1 MDSAHEYDLV
11 CIGSGPAAI
20 RGAIQAAKL
29 GRRAAIVEK
38 AKMLGGSCLRT
49 GTIPSKTFREAV
61 RSLTLDS
68 VVKTMHATGLQR
80 VRPTMHQLVSRVQ
93 DVMETE
99 STTIRAML
107 DRNDVT
113 VISGMAGFIDPHTL
127 RIESLDSARVIRAS
141 HVLIAT
147 GSRAILPKGVLCD
160 GETIFSSDNI
170 LEMREL
176 PHSMTVMGAGVIGIE
191 YASMFAAAGVLVTLV
206 DKVDRPISFIDRELT
221 DELMH
226 QLRALRVTFRMNEE
240 VDTVEVADGSPRRG
254 AVVTKS
260 GKRIVSDV
268 ILISAGRV
276 GNVENLELE
285 TIGIT
290 PDQRGRIKVDENFQ
304 TSVPHVYA
312 AGDVIGFPG
321 LAATSYEQGRLAA
334 CHMFAECA
342 EPMGQHYPYGIY
354 AIPEISMVGATEE
367 QLTKECVP
375 YEIGVAR
382 YGEIA
387 RGLIR
392 GDDAGLLKL
401 IFHRDSRKLLGVHCI
416 GEQATELVHIGQAVL
431 HLGGGLDYFMQ
442 TVFNYPTFAEC
453 YKVAALNAH
462 NRLRVSA
469 PQASASSA
477 ATCAPNAAPT
487 ATTAALAADASRGAE
502 PGTRPA

>member
-1 MDSAHEYDLV
+1 MSALYEYDLI

-20 RGAIQAAKL
+20 RAAIQAAKL
-29 GRRAAIVEK
+29 GRRAAVVEK
-38 AKMLGGSCLRT
+38 ARMLGGSCLRT

-61 RSLTLDS
+61 RTMTADTIARS
-68 VVKTMHATGLQR
+68 MHATGLQR
-80 VRPTMHQLVSRVQ
+80 VRPTMPQLVARVQ
-93 DVMETE
+93 EVIETE
-99 STTIRAML
+99 ATTTRAML

-113 VISGMAGFIDPHTL
+113 VIPGMASFIDAHTL
-127 RIESLDSARVIRAS
+127 RIEATDATRVLQAA

-147 GSRAILPKGVLCD
+147 GSRAILPPGVRCD

-191 YASMFAAAGVLVTLV
+191 FASMFAAAGVLVTLV
-206 DKVDRPISFIDRELT
+206 DKVDRPLGFVDRELI

-240 VDTVEVADGSPRRG
+240 VDQVEVTEASPRRA
-254 AVVTKS
+254 AVVTRS

-285 TIGIT
+285 AVGIQA
-290 PDQRGRIKVDENFQ
+290 DDRGRLKVDEHYR
-304 TSVPHVYA
+304 TDVPTIYA

-334 CHMFAECA
+334 CHMFGERS
-342 EPMGQHYPYGIY
+342 EPMGEHYPYGIY

-367 QLTKECVP
+367 QLTKACVP

-392 GDDAGLLKL
+392 GADAGVLKL
-401 IFHRDSRKLLGVHCI
+401 IFHRDTRQLLGVHCI
-416 GEQATELVHIGQAVL
+416 GEQATELIHIGQAVL
-431 HLGGGLDYFMQ
+431 RLGGGLDYFLQ

-453 YKVAALNAH
+453 YKTAALNAH
-462 NRLRVSA
+462 NRLRLS
-469 PQASASSA
+469 ASASPARDTSA
-477 ATCAPNAAPT
+477 PVA
-487 ATTAALAADASRGAE
+487 
-502 PGTRPA
+502 RPAPEAR

>member
-1 MDSAHEYDLV
+1 MNQAFEFDLV

-29 GRRAAIVEK
+29 GKRAVIVEK
-38 AKMLGGSCLRT
+38 SRMVGGSCLRT

-61 RSLTLDS
+61 RSLTLDT
-68 VVKTMHATGLQR
+68 VIKTMHATGMQR

-99 STTIRAML
+99 STTIRSMF
-107 DRNDVT
+107 DRNEVG
-113 VISGMAGFIDPHTL
+113 VISGLASFLDPHTL
-127 RIESLDSARVIRAS
+127 RIEGAETTRVIQTAN
-141 HVLIAT
+141 VLIAT
-147 GSRAILPKGVLCD
+147 GSRAILPKDVRCD
-160 GETIFSSDNI
+160 GETIFSGDNI

-206 DKVDRPISFIDRELT
+206 DKADRCLPFVDRELT

-226 QLRALRVTFRMNEE
+226 QLRSQRVTFRMNEE
-240 VDTVEVADGSPRRG
+240 VETVEVTEGSPRKA

-268 ILISAGRV
+268 IMISAGRV
-276 GNVENLELE
+276 GNVESLELSNTGIE
-285 TIGIT
+285 T
-290 PDQRGRIKVDENFQ
+290 DDRGRLKVDAHFR
-304 TSVPHVYA
+304 TGVPNIYA

-321 LAATSYEQGRLAA
+321 LAATSYEQGRIAA
-334 CHMFAECA
+334 CHMFGEAAPELGA
-342 EPMGQHYPYGIY
+342 HYPYGIY

-367 QLTKECVP
+367 QLTKDCVP

-401 IFHRDSRKLLGVHCI
+401 IFHRDTQMLLGAHCI
-416 GEQATELVHIGQAVL
+416 GEQATELIHIGQAVL
-431 HLGGGLDYFMQ
+431 RLGGGLEYFMQ

-462 NRLRVSA
+462 NRLK
-469 PQASASSA
+469 ASAL
-477 ATCAPNAAPT
+477 P
-487 ATTAALAADASRGAE
+487 
-502 PGTRPA
+502 TRPAEAVTKTTGGATGKATARILDRL

>member
-1 MDSAHEYDLV
+1 MSAPIDFDLV

-29 GRRAAIVEK
+29 GKRAAIVEK
-38 AKMLGGSCLRT
+38 ARMVGGSCLRT

-68 VVKTMHATGLQR
+68 VVRTMHATGLQR

-99 STTIRAML
+99 STTIRSMF

-113 VISGMAGFIDPHTL
+113 VISGLASFVDPNTL
-127 RIESLDSARVIRAS
+127 RIEAADSTRAIHAA
-141 HVLIAT
+141 HVLIGT
-147 GSRAILPKGVLCD
+147 GSRAILPKDVRCD

-191 YASMFAAAGVLVTLV
+191 YASMFAAAGVLVTIV
-206 DKVDRPISFIDRELT
+206 DKADRPIAFVDRELT

-240 VDTVEVADGSPRRG
+240 IASIEVTEGSPRRG
-254 AVVTKS
+254 AVITRS

-276 GNVENLELE
+276 GNVESLELGNV
-285 TIGIT
+285 GIEA
-290 PDQRGRIKVDENFQ
+290 DDRGRIKVDEHFRTN
-304 TSVPHVYA
+304 VPTIYA

-321 LAATSYEQGRLAA
+321 LAATSYEQGRIAS
-334 CHMFAECA
+334 CHMFGETA
-342 EPMGQHYPYGIY
+342 PKLGDHYPYGIY

-367 QLTKECVP
+367 QLTKDCVP

-401 IFHRDSRKLLGVHCI
+401 IFHRDTRQLLGVHCV
-416 GEQATELVHIGQAVL
+416 GEQATELIHIGQAVL
-431 HLGGGLDYFMQ
+431 RLGGGLEYFMQ

-462 NRLRVSA
+462 NRLKVSSEPARAPDSTASVTSPAPRV
-469 PQASASSA
+469 
-477 ATCAPNAAPT
+477 
-487 ATTAALAADASRGAE
+487 
-502 PGTRPA
+502 

>member
-1 MDSAHEYDLV
+1 MEAAFEYDLV

-29 GRRAAIVEK
+29 GKHAAIVEK
-38 AKMLGGSCLRT
+38 SKMLGGACLRT

-61 RSLTLDS
+61 RSLTLES
-68 VVKTMHATGLQR
+68 VVRTMHATGLQR

-93 DVMETE
+93 DVIETE
-99 STTIRAML
+99 SATVRAML

-113 VISGMAGFIDPHTL
+113 VISGLASFVDAHTL
-127 RIESLDSARVIRAS
+127 RVEAADSTRVIRAS
-141 HVLIAT
+141 NVLIAT
-147 GSRAILPKGVLCD
+147 GSRAILPAGVRCD
-160 GETIFSSDNI
+160 GETIFSSDNV
-170 LEMREL
+170 LDMREL

-206 DKVDRPISFIDRELT
+206 DKVDRPISFVDRELT

-240 VDTVEVADGSPRRG
+240 VSGVEVTDGSPRRG

-276 GNVENLELE
+276 GNVESLELDAL
-285 TIGIT
+285 GILA
-290 PDQRGRIKVDENFQ
+290 DERGRIKVDQNFQ
-304 TSVPHVYA
+304 TTVPTVYA

-334 CHMFAECA
+334 CHMFSEGAD
-342 EPMGQHYPYGIY
+342 PMGQHYPYGIY
-354 AIPEISMVGATEE
+354 AIPEISTVGSTEE

-401 IFHRDSRKLLGVHCI
+401 IFHRDTRQLLGVHCI
-416 GEQATELVHIGQAVL
+416 GEQATELIHIGQAVL

-469 PQASASSA
+469 TPSHPAVA
-477 ATCAPNAAPT
+477 AEDPCKTAPGAAVQ
-487 ATTAALAADASRGAE
+487 
-502 PGTRPA
+502 PGP

>member
-1 MDSAHEYDLV
+1 MSATFEYDLV

-20 RGAIQAAKL
+20 RAAIQSAKL
-29 GRRAAIVEK
+29 GKRAVIVEK
-38 AKMLGGSCLRT
+38 ARMVGGSCLRT

-68 VVKTMHATGLQR
+68 VVRTMHATGLQR

-93 DVMETE
+93 DVIETE
-99 STTIRAML
+99 STTIRSMF
-107 DRNDVT
+107 DRNEVS
-113 VISGMAGFIDPHTL
+113 VISGLASFVDANTL
-127 RIESLDSARVIRAS
+127 RVEAADSTRVIQAA

-147 GSRAILPKGVLCD
+147 GSRAILPKDVRCD

-206 DKVDRPISFIDRELT
+206 DKVDRPISFVDRELA

-240 VDTVEVADGSPRRG
+240 VQTVEVPDGSPRRA
-254 AVVTKS
+254 AVVTRS

-268 ILISAGRV
+268 LLISAGRV
-276 GNVENLELE
+276 GNTESLELANVGLE
-285 TIGIT
+285 S
-290 PDQRGRIKVDENFQ
+290 DDRGRIKVDEHFR
-304 TSVPHVYA
+304 TSSPTIYA

-334 CHMFAECA
+334 CHMFGERAD
-342 EPMGQHYPYGIY
+342 PMGDHYPYGIY
-354 AIPEISMVGATEE
+354 AIPEISMVGSTEE
-367 QLTKECVP
+367 QLTKACVP

-401 IFHRDSRKLLGVHCI
+401 IFHRDSRQLLGVHCV
-416 GEQATELVHIGQAVL
+416 GEQATELIHIGQAVL
-431 HLGGGLDYFMQ
+431 RLNGGLEYFMQ

-462 NRLRVSA
+462 NRLK
-469 PQASASSA
+469 ASAEPIRATTPA
-477 ATCAPNAAPT
+477 ATPA
-487 ATTAALAADASRGAE
+487 ATTVTTPPTSESAKPS
-502 PGTRPA
+502 